1 MASKLSEQ
9 EKQQVAELYCQ
20 PGSTTATLANQFGVS
35 SSTIS
40 RVLKQQLSAEDY
52 AAVTQWKR
60 TGEKE
65 PLELSFSVSDNNQP
79 DGAPIASSVESTAPE
94 SAAITT
100 SEVAAQSVTETSDGD
115 EVTEFVAVDEV
126 LPEPVEEAVA
136 DDEAEEAVADD
147 EADELIE
154 ALETPAAPKRSTP
167 AAPIKRRSRRR
178 SSSQN
183 AAVED
188 SVVEQPSRPLKT
200 VKEVAVS
207 STDSEDLEDD
217 LTSASETDDLDG
229 SDIAAQ
235 WDTDDLEDA
244 DDYDDDDY
252 DDEDEDELDE
262 DEDSDDWEDGLDTP
276 EFHTPRREQ
285 LEILPFADLVLQKP
299 CYLVV
304 DRLSEL
310 ITCPLKEFAELGLI
324 PEDEAQART
333 LPVFDNH
340 RVARRFSRRN
350 QRIIKVPNGVMLT
363 KTQPY
368 LSAKGITRLLFDG
381 QVYALN

>member
-40 RVLKQQLSAEDY
+40 RVLRQQLSAEDY
-52 AAVTQWKR
+52 AEVTQWKR
-60 TGEKE
+60 TGEKD
-65 PLELSFSVSDNNQP
+65 PLDLAAS
-79 DGAPIASSVESTAPE
+79 APSREQAEDTPSTPVV
-94 SAAITT
+94 
-100 SEVAAQSVTETSDGD
+100 EVADDEEPKPVAAAAVLPEPAEAADAD
-115 EVTEFVAVDEV
+115 EVTELAEV
-126 LPEPVEEAVA
+126 S
-136 DDEAEEAVADD
+136 
-147 EADELIE
+147 
-154 ALETPAAPKRSTP
+154 ETPAAPQKSTP
-167 AAPIKRRSRRR
+167 AAPVKRRSRRR
-178 SSSQN
+178 SVSVEAEDT
-183 AAVED
+183 AAEQQTSLTSATVE
-188 SVVEQPSRPLKT
+188 EPEL
-200 VKEVAVS
+200 
-207 STDSEDLEDD
+207 STPDRNPPEDD
-217 LTSASETDDLDG
+217 LASSSDADDLDG
-229 SDIAAQ
+229 SDMAAQ
-235 WDTDDLEDA
+235 WDADALDDDA
-244 DDYDDDDY
+244 DDYDDDY
-252 DDEDEDELDE
+252 EDEDDELDE
-262 DEDSDDWEDGLDTP
+262 EDEESDEWEEGLATP
-276 EFHTPRREQ
+276 EFHAPRREQ
-285 LEILPFADLVLQKP
+285 LEILPLTDLTLQKP

-324 PEDEAQART
+324 PEDEEQART